1 MSIIKIIE
9 ENIPVVITFITG
21 VSAWFYERNKRKM
34 DLKLSET
41 QNNKSIMDLYQEA
54 LDDLKIR
61 YDLKFSE
68 LQIEIKDLQMKLQ
81 SRENDYI
88 RLKKEFNEYKRK
100 HQ

>member
-1 MSIIKIIE
+1 MELVKIIK
-9 ENIPVVITFITG
+9 ENVPVIITFITG
-21 VSAWFYERNKRKM
+21 VSAWFYERNKRKI
-34 DLKLSET
+34 DLKFSET

-54 LDDLKIR
+54 LDDLKTR

-68 LQIEIKDLQMKLQ
+68 LQIEIKELQVKLQ

-88 RLKKEFNEYKRK
+88 KLKKEFNEYKRK